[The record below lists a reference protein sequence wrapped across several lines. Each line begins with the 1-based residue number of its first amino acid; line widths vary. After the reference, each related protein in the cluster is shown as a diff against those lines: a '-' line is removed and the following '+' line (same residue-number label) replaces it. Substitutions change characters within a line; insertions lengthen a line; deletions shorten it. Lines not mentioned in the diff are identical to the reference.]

1 MLKLYDHPLSGN
13 SYKSRLLLSH
23 LGVEYE
29 RINIDVFKGEQNS
42 PQFAALNPNKK
53 IPVLV
58 DEDFIMW
65 ESNALLFYI
74 GKKYSPNPLYPED
87 PRAHGLVAQWLF
99 FGKTTIDPNLA
110 MARYLTSFVQ
120 PQMQDQQ
127 ELAKYRAHG
136 MLALNILDDHLKDK
150 EFLAGD
156 YSIADIG
163 CYPYVHMAPQGQID
177 LEAYSCVMSW
187 CERVEAQPGYVSMDE

>member
-1 MLKLYDHPLSGN
+1 MIKLYDHPLSGN
-13 SYKSRLLLSH
+13 SYKSRLVLNQ
-23 LGVEYE
+23 LGIEYE
-29 RINIDVFKGEQNS
+29 RINVDVFNGEQNS
-42 PQFAALNPNKK
+42 PLFAALNPNKK

-58 DEDFIMW
+58 DEDFVMW

-87 PRAHGLVAQWLF
+87 PRAHGLVAQWLL

-110 MARYLTSFVQ
+110 RARYLTRFF
-120 PQMQDQQ
+120 PEEMRDQQ

-136 MLALNILDDHLKDK
+136 ILALKILDDHLLEN
-150 EFLAGD
+150 EFLAGN

-163 CYPYVHMAPQGQID
+163 CYPYVHLASEGEID
-177 LEAYSCVMSW
+177 LSAYPSVMSW
-187 CERVEAQPGYVSMDE
+187 CQRIESQPGYVSMDE

>member
-13 SYKSRLLLSH
+13 SYKSRLALSC
-23 LGVEYE
+23 LGIEYE
-29 RINIDVFKGEQNS
+29 RINVDIFKGEQNS

-53 IPVLV
+53 IPVLI
-58 DEDFIMW
+58 DEDFVMW

-87 PRAHGLVAQWLF
+87 PRAHGLVAQWLL

-110 MARYLTSFVQ
+110 MARYLTRFVS

-127 ELAKYRAHG
+127 EIAKYRAHG
-136 MLALNILDDHLKDK
+136 ILALKILDNHLLEN

-156 YSIADIG
+156 FSIADIG
-163 CYPYVHMAPQGQID
+163 CYPYVHLAPEGEID
-177 LEAYSCVMSW
+177 LSAHPSVVSW
-187 CERVEAQPGYVSMDE
+187 CQRIESQPGYISMDE

>member
-1 MLKLYDHPLSGN
+1 MIKLYDHPLSGN
-13 SYKSRLLLSH
+13 SYKSRLVLNQ
-23 LGVEYE
+23 LGIEYE
-29 RINIDVFKGEQNS
+29 RINVDVFNGEQNS
-42 PQFAALNPNKK
+42 PLFAALNPNKK

-58 DEDFIMW
+58 DEDFVMW

-87 PRAHGLVAQWLF
+87 PRTHGLVAQWLL

-110 MARYLTSFVQ
+110 RARYLTRFF
-120 PQMQDQQ
+120 PEEMRDQQ

-136 MLALNILDDHLKDK
+136 ILALKILDDHLLEN
-150 EFLAGD
+150 EFLAGN

-163 CYPYVHMAPQGQID
+163 CYPYVHLAPEGEID
-177 LEAYSCVMSW
+177 LGAYPSVMSW
-187 CERVEAQPGYVSMDE
+187 CQRIESQPGYISMDE

>member
-1 MLKLYDHPLSGN
+1 MLKLYDNPLSGN
-13 SYKSRLLLSH
+13 CYKSRLALNQ
-23 LGVEYE
+23 LGIEYE
-29 RINIDVFKGEQNS
+29 RINVDIFKGEQNS

-58 DEDFIMW
+58 DEDFVMW

-87 PRAHGLVAQWLF
+87 PKIHGLVAQWLI

-110 MARYLTSFVQ
+110 MARYLTRFA
-120 PQMQDQQ
+120 PPEMQDQQ
-127 ELAKYRAHG
+127 EIAKYRAHG
-136 MLALNILDDHLKDK
+136 SLALKILDDHLHDS
-150 EFLAGD
+150 EFLAGA

-163 CYPYVHMAPQGQID
+163 CYPYVHLAPEGQID
-177 LEAYSCVMSW
+177 LSAYPSVMSW
-187 CERVEAQPGYVSMDE
+187 CQRIQSQPGYISMDE

>member
-1 MLKLYDHPLSGN
+1 MIKLYDHQLSGN
-13 SYKSRLLLSH
+13 SYKSRLLLNQ

-29 RINIDVFKGEQNS
+29 RINVDVFKGEQND
-42 PQFAALNPNKK
+42 PKFAALNPNKK

-65 ESNALLFYI
+65 ESNAILFYI
-74 GKKYSPNPLYPED
+74 GKKYSPNPLYPKD
-87 PRAHGLVAQWLF
+87 PKSHGLVAQWLL

-110 MARYLTSFVQ
+110 MARYLTRFVQ

-127 ELAKYRAHG
+127 ELTKCRAHG
-136 MLALNILDDHLKDK
+136 MMTLKILDDHLKDNQ
-150 EFLAGD
+150 FLAGE

-163 CYPYVHMAPQGQID
+163 CYPYVHLAPEGEI
-177 LEAYSCVMSW
+177 L
-187 CERVEAQPGYVSMDE
+187 RPILP

>member
-13 SYKSRLLLSH
+13 SYKSRLALNQ
-23 LGVEYE
+23 LGIEYE
-29 RINIDVFKGEQNS
+29 RINIDVFKGEQND
-42 PQFAALNPNKK
+42 PKFAALNPNKK

-58 DEDFIMW
+58 DEDFVMW

-87 PRAHGLVAQWLF
+87 PRTHGLVAQWLL

-110 MARYLTSFVQ
+110 RARYLTRFVSRE
-120 PQMQDQQ
+120 MHEQQ

-136 MLALNILDDHLKDK
+136 MLALKILDDHLRDN

-163 CYPYVHMAPQGQID
+163 CYPYVHLAPEGEID
-177 LEAYSCVMSW
+177 IEAYPWVMSW
-187 CERVEAQPGYVSMDE
+187 IERIESQPGYIPMDE

>member
-13 SYKSRLLLSH
+13 SYKSRLALSC
-23 LGVEYE
+23 LGIQYE
-29 RINIDVFKGEQNS
+29 RINVDVFKGEQNS

-74 GKKYSPNPLYPED
+74 GKKYSPNPLCPED

-99 FGKTTIDPNLA
+99 FGKTMIDPNLA
-110 MARYLTSFVQ
+110 IARYLTRFVS
-120 PQMQDQQ
+120 PEMQDPQ

-136 MLALNILDDHLKDK
+136 MLALKILDDHLLEN

-163 CYPYVHMAPQGQID
+163 CYPYVHLAPEGEID
-177 LEAYSCVMSW
+177 LSSYPSVTSW
-187 CERVEAQPGYVSMDE
+187 CQRIESQPGYISMDE

>member
-13 SYKSRLLLSH
+13 SYKSRLALSC
-23 LGVEYE
+23 LGIEYE
-29 RINIDVFKGEQNS
+29 RINVDVFKGEQNS

-87 PRAHGLVAQWLF
+87 PKTHGAVAQWLL

-110 MARYLTSFVQ
+110 MARYLTRFVQ
-120 PQMQDQQ
+120 LQMQDQQ
-127 ELAKYRAHG
+127 ELTKYRAHG
-136 MLALNILDDHLKDK
+136 ILALKILDNHLLEN

-156 YSIADIG
+156 FSIADIG
-163 CYPYVHMAPQGQID
+163 CYPYVHLAPEGEID
-177 LEAYSCVMSW
+177 LSAHPSVMSW
-187 CERVEAQPGYVSMDE
+187 CQRIESQPGYISMDE

>member
-13 SYKSRLLLSH
+13 SYKSRLALNE

-29 RINIDVFKGEQNS
+29 RVNVDVFKGEQND
-42 PQFAALNPNKK
+42 PKFAALNPNKK

-58 DEDFIMW
+58 DEDFVMW

-74 GKKYSPNPLYPED
+74 GKKYSPNHLYPED
-87 PRAHGLVAQWLF
+87 ARSHGLVAQWLL
-99 FGKTTIDPNLA
+99 FGKTSIDPNLA
-110 MARYLTSFVQ
+110 MARYLTRFVSRE
-120 PQMQDQQ
+120 PQEEQ

-136 MLALNILDDHLKDK
+136 MMTLKILDDHLKDN
-150 EFLAGD
+150 EFLVGD

-163 CYPYVHMAPQGQID
+163 CYPYVHLAPEGEVDIECYAS
-177 LEAYSCVMSW
+177 LMSW
-187 CERVEAQPGYVSMDE
+187 IERIQSQPGYISMDE

>member
-1 MLKLYDHPLSGN
+1 MIKLYDHQLSGN
-13 SYKSRLLLSH
+13 SYKSRLLLNQ

-29 RINIDVFKGEQNS
+29 RINVDVFKGEQND
-42 PQFAALNPNKK
+42 PKFAALNPNKK

-58 DEDFIMW
+58 DEGFVIW

-74 GKKYSPNPLYPED
+74 GKKYSPNPFYPED
-87 PRAHGLVAQWLF
+87 PKAHGLVAQWLL

-110 MARYLTSFVQ
+110 MARYLTRFVSREIQ
-120 PQMQDQQ
+120 EEQD
-127 ELAKYRAHG
+127 LAKYRAHG
-136 MLALNILDDHLKDK
+136 MMALKILDDHLKDN

-163 CYPYVHMAPQGQID
+163 CYPYVHLAPEGEID
-177 LEAYSCVMSW
+177 IEA
-187 CERVEAQPGYVSMDE
+187 

>member
-1 MLKLYDHPLSGN
+1 MIKLYDNQLSGN
-13 SYKSRLLLSH
+13 SYKSRLLLNQ

-29 RINIDVFKGEQNS
+29 RINVDVFKGEQND
-42 PQFAALNPNKK
+42 PKFTALNPNKK

-58 DEDFIMW
+58 DEGFVIW

-74 GKKYSPNPLYPED
+74 GKKYSPNPFYPED
-87 PRAHGLVAQWLF
+87 PKAHGLVAQWLL

-110 MARYLTSFVQ
+110 MARYLTRFVSREIQ
-120 PQMQDQQ
+120 EEQD
-127 ELAKYRAHG
+127 LAKYRAHG
-136 MLALNILDDHLKDK
+136 MMALKILDDHLKDN

-163 CYPYVHMAPQGQID
+163 CYPYVHLAPEGEID
-177 LEAYSCVMSW
+177 IEAYSSVMSW
-187 CERVEAQPGYVSMDE
+187 IESIQFVPVYIAMDV

>member
-13 SYKSRLLLSH
+13 SYKSRLLLNQI
-23 LGVEYE
+23 GIEYE
-29 RINIDVFKGEQNS
+29 RINVDVFKGEQND
-42 PQFAALNPNKK
+42 PKFAALNPNKK

-65 ESNALLFYI
+65 ESSAILFYI

-87 PRAHGLVAQWLF
+87 PKTHGLVAQWLF
-99 FGKTTIDPNLA
+99 FAKTTIDPNLA
-110 MARYLTSFVQ
+110 RARYLTRFVQ

-127 ELAKYRAHG
+127 ELTKCRAHG
-136 MLALNILDDHLKDK
+136 MLALKILDDHLKDNQ
-150 EFLAGD
+150 FLAGE

-163 CYPYVHMAPQGQID
+163 CYPYVHLAPEGEID
-177 LEAYSCVMSW
+177 IEAYSSVISW
-187 CERVEAQPGYVSMDE
+187 IERIQSQPGYIAMDV